1 MYNIFI
7 IVLIGCKL
15 IWIGELVFYKNDS
28 DCNCFW
34 WCNMLFYYV
43 NSFLCDLIY
52 LVWKRIFG
60 ERKEKFI
67 VRKDNMYFEEGYI
80 TIIG

>member
-1 MYNIFI
+1 
-7 IVLIGCKL
+7 
-15 IWIGELVFYKNDS
+15 
-28 DCNCFW
+28 
-34 WCNMLFYYV
+34 MLFYYV

-60 ERKEKFI
+60 EGKEKFI

-80 TIIG
+80 MIIG